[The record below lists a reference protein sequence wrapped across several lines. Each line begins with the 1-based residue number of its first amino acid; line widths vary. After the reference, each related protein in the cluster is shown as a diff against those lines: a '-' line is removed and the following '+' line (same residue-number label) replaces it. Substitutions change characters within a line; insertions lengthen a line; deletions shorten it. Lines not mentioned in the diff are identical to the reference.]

1 MIGSLG
7 WIQVGSQFFVMIRCS
22 VSVLEVKDF
31 GCNRIDYVIGRYE
44 EEYERNCF
52 KYIDFLVE
60 FKGKEGCV
68 LLFFIQMLL
77 IRFGILGKVY
87 KIVIKRL
94 GEVVNMLFCLIWY

>member
-52 KYIDFLVE
+52 KYVQIFWQSLRVKKGVFCCFLYRS
-60 FKGKEGCV
+60 C
-68 LLFFIQMLL
+68 
-77 IRFGILGKVY
+77 
-87 KIVIKRL
+87 
-94 GEVVNMLFCLIWY
+94 